1 MVLLSWLTDPSL
13 FSRCFV
19 LQDNPEQEV
28 LYLVR
33 GLLNVLNDYPWDAN
47 SDTKALIFINMVVML
62 SAMSQEQFIYHMD
75 KGAFVLSRDT
85 RSIVIV
91 TAEL

>member
-1 MVLLSWLTDPSL
+1 M
-13 FSRCFV
+13 
-19 LQDNPEQEV
+19 
-28 LYLVR
+28 VR